1 MRLDCSLFFVFP
13 LIDRSRAAGTII
25 FIQTVLLDI
34 ANHRNGNQVADAH
47 LTPQEQTDLGTANV
61 VLDELL
67 DDVDVVAPWL

>member
-1 MRLDCSLFFVFP
+1 MRLDCGLFFVFP
-13 LIDRSRAAGTII
+13 LIDRGRAAGTII

-34 ANHRNGNQVADAH
+34 ANDRNGNQVADAH